1 MPRPMS
7 RAPLE
12 SGLKLDLND
21 LIRRGLI
28 LPGASSMS
36 SISWTNDRGQ
46 VITSGLITADATGPE
61 RIDLVSHPR
70 HFGGRQWY
78 FTCPYT
84 SLRVSVLW
92 KPTNA
97 RGFASR
103 QHWRRLYRSQ
113 CSDWIQR
120 AHMGKARINKRLCE
134 IGGFDPTEWDLAP
147 KPKWMRWR
155 TYERAEKQFD
165 RYQARLNLGPAGRA
179 ARFRTG

>member
-1 MPRPMS
+1 MCTINWI
-7 RAPLE
+7 
-12 SGLKLDLND
+12 ND
-21 LIRRGLI
+21 Y
-28 LPGASSMS
+28 
-36 SISWTNDRGQ
+36 GQ
-46 VITSGLITADATGPE
+46 VITSGLITADATGPDDWFPNE
-61 RIDLVSHPR
+61 TWCCVKIGDLNQRIDLASHPR

-97 RGFASR
+97 RDFASR

-155 TYERAEKQFD
+155 TYERAEEQFD

-179 ARFRTG
+179 TKLRTG